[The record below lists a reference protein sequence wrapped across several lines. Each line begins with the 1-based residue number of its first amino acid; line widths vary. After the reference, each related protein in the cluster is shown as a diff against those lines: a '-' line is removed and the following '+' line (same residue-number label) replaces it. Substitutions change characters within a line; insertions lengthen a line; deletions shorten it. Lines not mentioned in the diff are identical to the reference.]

1 MNIVHYMKI
10 LLIILTIFLTS
21 CKLNKIVN
29 HHGIHNLEIKSKELF
44 INKSNINEISR
55 LLGPP
60 SSTSYFDN
68 KVLIYL
74 EKKTS
79 NSKLHKLGKKK
90 LIANNVLILE
100 VNNRGML
107 ISKKFFD
114 KKDLN
119 KIKFSEKETSV
130 EVGKKSFIYKTL
142 SGVRSKINDPLGKK
156 RGSITGK

>member
-1 MNIVHYMKI
+1 MKI
-10 LLIILTIFLTS
+10 LIIILTIFLSS

-29 HHGIHNLEIKSKELF
+29 HHGIHNLEAKSKELL
-44 INKSNINEISR
+44 IDKTNINEINE

-60 SSTSYFDN
+60 SSSSYFDN
-68 KVLIYL
+68 KVLVYL

-90 LIANNVLILE
+90 LITNNVLLLE
-100 VNNRGML
+100 VNNKGML
-107 ISKKFFD
+107 VNKKFFN

-119 KIKFSEKETSV
+119 NIKFSKKTTDV
-130 EVGKKSFIYKTL
+130 DVGKQSFIYKTL

-156 RGSITGK
+156 RGSVVGK